1 MRLTETDEQ
10 QELRGSVRRYLAD
23 KAPLSQVQARIDSP
37 EGFDRGVWR
46 QMAGQLGLQGLA
58 IPERYGGSGLH
69 AVELNIVF
77 QEMGR
82 VLYGGPYLPTIAMAA
97 PLLLA
102 SGDKAAKRDYLPAL
116 ADGSLLATV
125 AIADLAPESG
135 DGTRARRSGSGWAIS
150 GGKTVV
156 VAGLEAELVL
166 VVARTPDGLGV
177 FAVHAGSPGVTR
189 VGLPPLDLTR
199 GIAQITFS
207 KAEGRKIGSAA
218 DCSAELSRA
227 LDHTLAAV
235 AAEQVGG
242 AEACLD
248 MAVQYAKTRVQFG
261 RPIGSFQA
269 VKHRCADML
278 MHVEFARAAA
288 AYAAWAAAEDP
299 SEAPLA
305 AAMAKSYCSD
315 VFFRV
320 AADNIQTHGGIGF
333 TWEHPAHLYFRRAK
347 SLQLFLGDPASQR
360 TRVAEALEL

>member
-1 MRLTETDEQ
+1 VVRLAETGEQ
-10 QELRGSVRRYLAD
+10 QELRSSVRRYLAE
-23 KAPLSQVQARIDSP
+23 KAPLSQVPTHIDSS
-37 EGFDRGVWR
+37 EGFDRDVWR
-46 QMAGQLGLQGLA
+46 QMAGQLGLHGLA
-58 IPERYGGSGLH
+58 IPEQYGGSGFS
-69 AVELNIVF
+69 AVELNVVF

-102 SGDKAAKRDYLPAL
+102 MDDEAARREYLPAL
-116 ADGSLLATV
+116 ADGSMLATV
-125 AIADLAPESG
+125 AIADHAPELG
-135 DGTRARRSGSGWAIS
+135 DGTRARRSRSGWAIS
-150 GGKTVV
+150 GCKTVV
-156 VAGLEAELVL
+156 VAGLEAELVF

-177 FAVHAGSPGVTR
+177 FAVDADSPGVTR
-189 VGLPPLDLTR
+189 IALTSLDLTR
-199 GIAQITFS
+199 RLAQITFS
-207 KAEGRKIGSAA
+207 KAEARKLSSAA
-218 DCSAELSRA
+218 DCSGELSRA

-248 MAVQYAKTRVQFG
+248 TAVQYAKTRVQFG
-261 RPIGSFQA
+261 RPIG
-269 VKHRCADML
+269 
-278 MHVEFARAAA
+278 

-299 SEAPLA
+299 SDAPLA

-347 SLQLFLGDPASQR
+347 SLQLFLGDAASQR
-360 TRVAEALEL
+360 ARVADALEL